1 MRTIYATKILQAR
14 SSLTFHDGGRY
25 HIATS
30 FYMIK
35 ASVMKGLKGNFGH
48 IKSALKYLITLPQV
62 SKFPFISVLSN
73 IMQLTSISFYDFT

>member
-14 SSLTFHDGGRY
+14 SLLTFHDGGRY

-30 FYMIK
+30 FYKIT